1 MRNLIFEAQ
10 LNFRKELF
18 DSVEAQRDSAIA
30 FRSKL
35 KRHLISAIEISQHNP
50 NTTFFCDFRQKKS
63 K

>member
-30 FRSKL
+30 FRSKF
-35 KRHLISAIEISQHNP
+35 KRHLISAIEIS
-50 NTTFFCDFRQKKS
+50 
-63 K
+63 